1 MHQEPI
7 ARQRLRLEGFELID
21 ETLTFL
27 VGCLGD
33 ALKGLGEDKLLP
45 YLPWSEQEV
54 PDETPPEGIQ
64 QLYSIGFQLLN
75 MVEERVAAAIRRER
89 EKELGATSIR
99 GLWPQ
104 ALRDMQNIGL
114 TPEQI
119 LSVLAEVDVQPV
131 LTAHPTEAK
140 RASVR
145 ERHRALYDELVRYEF
160 PKFTNREKRRI
171 RDRIVTA
178 LQTLWRTGEIH
189 LTRPDIFRELR
200 DAIHYLRDLFPAA
213 LDRLDLHFTEAWRDA
228 GFPLDLLRAAG
239 NIPRLS
245 FGTWIGGDRDGHPLV
260 TPEVTEKALK
270 LLRRGAFQLLQREL
284 SQLSQTL
291 TLSLHLNQVPAEMK
305 NRIQELAAALP
316 EELTS
321 DIFDRFGEEPWRQ
334 LASASTNAPS
344 KSTPISSSSPVPFPP
359 MAVN

>member
-1 MHQEPI
+1 MTSHDPI
-7 ARQRLRLEGFELID
+7 TRQRLRLEGFELID
-21 ETLTFL
+21 ESLHFLMDCLHEALTQ
-27 VGCLGD
+27 
-33 ALKGLGEDKLLP
+33 LGETELLP
-45 YLPWSEQEV
+45 YLPWSA
-54 PDETPPEGIQ
+54 TPPAETTPPDGVQ
-64 QLYSIGFQLLN
+64 QLHSIGFQLLN

-89 EKELGATSIR
+89 EKELGADSIR

-104 ALRDMQNIGL
+104 ALSDMRDMGL
-114 TPEQI
+114 NAEQM
-119 LSVLAEVDVQPV
+119 LAVMARVDVQPV

-200 DAIHYLRDLFPAA
+200 DAIHYLRDLFPTA

-228 GFPLDLLRAAG
+228 GLSLSALRSAG
-239 NIPRLS
+239 NVPRLS

-260 TPEVTEKALK
+260 TPAVTEKALEM
-270 LLRRGAFQLLQREL
+270 LRRGAL
-284 SQLSQTL
+284 
-291 TLSLHLNQVPAEMK
+291 
-305 NRIQELAAALP
+305 
-316 EELTS
+316 
-321 DIFDRFGEEPWRQ
+321 DR
-334 LASASTNAPS
+334 
-344 KSTPISSSSPVPFPP
+344 KSV
-359 MAVN
+359 V